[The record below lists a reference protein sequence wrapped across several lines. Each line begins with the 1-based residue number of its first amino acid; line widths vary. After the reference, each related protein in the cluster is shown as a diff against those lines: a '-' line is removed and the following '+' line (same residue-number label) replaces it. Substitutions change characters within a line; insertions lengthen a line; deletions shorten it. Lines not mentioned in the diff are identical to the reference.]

1 MLKAGKFRIGAPAQV
16 LMVDDDPSDV
26 LLTQECFESTGF
38 PVKLHHAANGE
49 ECLAFLRREGRYAAA
64 PTPDL
69 ILLDIN
75 MPKMNGHQ
83 VMEELLADERLRHL
97 PVVVLSTSS
106 GSSDIQSMLRRRC
119 NSYIVKPID
128 LDSFQEVIRRLCEY
142 WFTFPELR
150 RSV

>member
-1 MLKAGKFRIGAPAQV
+1 MVKAGKFRVGGPAQV

-26 LLTQECFESTGF
+26 VLTRECFESTGF
-38 PVKLHHAANGE
+38 PVTLHHVANGE
-49 ECLAFLRREGRYAAA
+49 ECLAFLRREKGYEAA

-83 VMEELLADERLRHL
+83 VMEEMLADERLRHL

-106 GSSDIQSMLRRRC
+106 GTSDIASMLKRRC

-128 LDSFQEVIRRLCEY
+128 LDSFQQVIQRLCDY
-142 WFTFPELR
+142 WLTFPELR
-150 RSV
+150 RSA